1 MAVTSVR
8 IQPDVEEGLGA
19 MAERL
24 QRSKNWLINQA
35 LREFIA
41 REAESAERWNQTL
54 VALESVAQGCVVD
67 GAAVHAWLASWG
79 SSNELP
85 MPKVPE

>member
-8 IQPDVEEGLGA
+8 IQPDIDESLGA
-19 MAERL
+19 MSERL

-41 REAESAERWNQTL
+41 REAEGAERWKQTL
-54 VALESVAQGCVVD
+54 VALESVAQGRVLKGD
-67 GAAVHAWLASWG
+67 AVHEWLESWG

-85 MPKVPE
+85 VPKVPE